1 MFRCI
6 KGRYFGYKM
15 HLICEKN
22 GIIHAFDFTLANV
35 HDVNYPKDVKHN
47 LSHCNL
53 IGNSGHFSIR
63 RSISD
68 EC

>member
-1 MFRCI
+1 
-6 KGRYFGYKM
+6 M
-15 HLICEKN
+15 HLICVKN

-63 RSISD
+63 RSICD